1 MERDFPMPPATLVA
15 ETPLQRLLMER
26 ALAMAKELERVGDAA
41 PDGQVLDE
49 LETLAMA
56 RGRDFTR
63 GALEGALQRQVD
75 ELEKKLR
82 DAATA
87 DAAKDGVTKGHRRAR
102 S

>member
-1 MERDFPMPPATLVA
+1 MEERTTLVA

-26 ALAMAKELERVGDAA
+26 ALAMAKELEMVGDAA
-41 PDGQVLDE
+41 ADGRVMDE
-49 LETLAMA
+49 LETLAVA
-56 RGRDFTR
+56 RGRDFTC

-82 DAATA
+82 SAEFA
-87 DAAKDGVTKGHRRAR
+87 DAASVGGTKGRRRAK